1 MSHNFH
7 KASMSVLDQEK
18 DAMRP
23 LPSSHLEPV
32 LPRPVPG
39 PDEVRDYEVQRLEAR
54 QVEAR
59 LIDALRRGDARV
71 AGELYDHLR
80 PSIDHALRRVLHNRY
95 RDFDDLVQQTFER
108 ILRALAEDR
117 YEGRSSLRTWA
128 SAIAAHVALD
138 ALRSGSREARRFV
151 PLEELP
157 PHAVRPR
164 ADVGVEAQI
173 ELRRVQG
180 ILSRMK
186 PDLAETLVLYE
197 VLGHPV
203 EEIAGLRGASVSATQ
218 ARLHRARLELK
229 RRSARPIGGVRP

>member
-1 MSHNFH
+1 
-7 KASMSVLDQEK
+7 
-18 DAMRP
+18 MRP
-23 LPSSHLEPV
+23 LPSPSMQSPP
-32 LPRPVPG
+32 PRSRPS
-39 PDEVRDYEVQRLEAR
+39 RSEAD
-54 QVEAR
+54 
-59 LIDALRRGDARV
+59 LLHALRGGDARV

-80 PSIDHALRRVLHNRY
+80 PSIDYALRRVLHHRY
-95 RDFDDLVQQTFER
+95 RDFDDLVQLTFER

-117 YEGRSSLRTWA
+117 YEGRSTLRTWA
-128 SAIAAHVALD
+128 SAIATHVALD

-186 PDLAETLVLYE
+186 PDLAETLVLFE

-229 RRSARPIGGVRP
+229 RRSQRPIGGGPIGGERS

>member
-1 MSHNFH
+1 MT
-7 KASMSVLDQEK
+7 
-18 DAMRP
+18 R
-23 LPSSHLEPV
+23 LEPNRGETQ
-32 LPRPVPG
+32 LI
-39 PDEVRDYEVQRLEAR
+39 
-54 QVEAR
+54 EAR
-59 LIDALRRGDARV
+59 LMEALRVGDARV

-80 PSIDHALRRVLHNRY
+80 PSIDHALRRVLHHRY

-108 ILRALAEDR
+108 ILRALAEGR
-117 YEGRSSLRTWA
+117 FEGRSSLRTWA
-128 SAIAAHVALD
+128 SAIATHVALD

-173 ELRRVQG
+173 ELRRVQS

-186 PDLAETLVLYE
+186 PDLAETLVLFE

-229 RRSARPIGGVRP
+229 RRSLRPIGGGTQGGEGLPSADSGQSGGKSS

>member
-1 MSHNFH
+1 MT
-7 KASMSVLDQEK
+7 VVDEGK

-23 LPSSHLEPV
+23 LPSLENEPSTV
-32 LPRPVPG
+32 RSTSPLREQG
-39 PDEVRDYEVQRLEAR
+39 PL
-54 QVEAR
+54 VESR
-59 LIDALRRGDARV
+59 LIEAIRSGDSRV

-80 PSIDHALRRVLHNRY
+80 PSIDHALRRVLHHRY

-108 ILRALAEDR
+108 ILRALAEGR
-117 YEGRSSLRTWA
+117 FEGRSSLRTWA
-128 SAIAAHVALD
+128 SAIATHVALD

-151 PLEELP
+151 PLEDLP

-173 ELRRVQG
+173 ELRRVQS

-186 PDLAETLVLYE
+186 PDLAETLVLFE

-229 RRSARPIGGVRP
+229 RRSERPIGGSSLGGEPAGGKRS